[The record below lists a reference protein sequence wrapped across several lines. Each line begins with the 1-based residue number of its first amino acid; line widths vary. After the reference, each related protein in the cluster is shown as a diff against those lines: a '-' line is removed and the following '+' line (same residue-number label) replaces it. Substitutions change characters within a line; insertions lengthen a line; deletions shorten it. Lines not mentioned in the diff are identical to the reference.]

1 MSTPRT
7 SDHDWQTA
15 NAWGDSVFDTPPR
28 DAFDLDVFETSTTLR
43 VIAWVVAAGTLGYML
58 PWALAV
64 QRNLPRHKS
73 LGVLNLTLGWTG
85 IGWICAMIEA
95 LLWRPT
101 RFWRD
106 LDAVQ
111 TIAR

>member
-1 MSTPRT
+1 MTT
-7 SDHDWQTA
+7 SKASYDGWQTT
-15 NAWGDSVFDTPPR
+15 NAWGDPVADR
-28 DAFDLDVFETSTTLR
+28 DDGYDLDVFETSLPHR
-43 VIAWVVAAGTLGYML
+43 VIAWTVAAFTLGYML

-85 IGWICAMIEA
+85 IGWILAMIEV

-106 LDAVQ
+106 LDAVP
-111 TIAR
+111 TITR